1 MLLNI
6 SANQSMPFSVGYVGY
21 CQINVSKRAGNIEK
35 MKLNQTFLKIIL
47 SIAFEVL
54 ISLAPLV
61 EIKNIIFLRKLSPM
75 WTAIPLRGMTLSMY
89 CPLDIHV
96 LDKMA
101 YF

>member
-1 MLLNI
+1 MSLDS
-6 SANQSMPFSVGYVGY
+6 SANQSMAFSVGYVGY

-35 MKLNQTFLKIIL
+35 MKLNQKFLKNIL
-47 SIAFEVL
+47 GIVLEIL
-54 ISLAPLV
+54 ISLASLV

-75 WTAIPLRGMTLSMY
+75 WTAMPPTWNDVVHVE
-89 CPLDIHV
+89 DIHV